1 MGQPGSASK
10 WPFRSK
16 SSRLTQPPPTQKRLK
31 LWTKKTAKPGSVPRG
46 RLLAEPTREKLGLWK
61 KKNLAIWKIFRGNI
75 IGMAGLAILVFF
87 ILMALFS
94 PQFMW
99 VMSWMSGA
107 AGHPW
112 NTVYTPFAPTGDG
125 VMRHASWEHWMG
137 TDHLQ
142 RDILSRTIYG
152 SRVSLIIGLV
162 ATAVSMGLGTLI
174 GLLSGFWGGWRDEV
188 LMRITDVFLVLPWL
202 VLMIILATL
211 LPGGPSVTK
220 VVFVIGITGW
230 SSTARIVRAQ
240 VLSLKE
246 RIFIERARAIG
257 SSDYHIVR
265 RHIFPNVFP
274 LVFAN
279 SILTVAISILSE
291 STLSFIAL
299 GPPPSKVV
307 TWGNILYDATSHN
320 AMINGM
326 YSWIVMPGLCI
337 VFVVLSFTFIGYALD
352 EIFNP
357 KLRKR

>member
-1 MGQPGSASK
+1 METGSDSAAELESTPGK
-10 WPFRSK
+10 VGRW
-16 SSRLTQPPPTQKRLK
+16 RLIDALPL
-31 LWTKKTAKPGSVPRG
+31 S
-46 RLLAEPTREKLGLWK
+46 EPTREKLKLARK
-61 KKNLAIWKIFRGNI
+61 KTAEIWKIFRGNR
-75 IGMAGLAILVFF
+75 IGMAGLATLIFF
-87 ILMALFS
+87 ILMAVFA
-94 PQFMW
+94 PQFMY
-99 VMSWMSGA
+99 VLSLVSDG

-112 NTVYTPFAPTGDG
+112 VHVYTPFKGTGDG
-125 VMRHASWEHWMG
+125 VFKGPSWEHWMG
-137 TDHLQ
+137 TDQLQ

-152 SRVSLIIGLV
+152 SRVSLEIGLV

-174 GLLSGFWGGWRDEV
+174 GLLSGYWGGWRDEV

-202 VLMIILATL
+202 VLMIVLASL
-211 LPGGPSVTK
+211 LPGGPSVSK

-246 RIFIERARAIG
+246 RAFVERARALG

-279 SILTVAISILSE
+279 SILTVALSILSE

-307 TWGNILYDATSHN
+307 TWGNILYDAYSRN
-320 AMINGM
+320 AITNGL
-326 YSWIVMPGLCI
+326 YWWIVIPGLCI
-337 VFVVLSFTFIGYALD
+337 VFVVLAFTFIGYALD